1 MRFCSSLCLLAG
13 LASTVCAATIDLRH
27 AAVRIPQSFN
37 GTERKAVALLVEEVE
52 KRSQVRWPVGN
63 VASGT
68 CVEMNI
74 TGNGRPAEGYR
85 IETGRAGCAVKL
97 TGNDSRGL
105 LYAAGRLLRELRI
118 HPGSVVLPAPLNI
131 TTAPRFAIRG
141 HQLGYREANNTW
153 DAWSAAQ
160 FEQYIRD
167 LAVFGSNTI
176 ELTAPGP
183 PQASPHFKLPPLE
196 MDQHISRICAE
207 YGLDVSIWLPASEKD
222 YADAATVER
231 ALREWDKLFAALPKL
246 DAVFVPGGDPGHTRP
261 GVLMPFLE
269 KASAV
274 LRKHHPKAQMWIS
287 PQGLDEEWLNELY
300 TVLRTEP
307 KWLNGIVHGP
317 WARVSPEQLRAA
329 VPGRYPIRLYP
340 DISHTMRC
348 QHPVRDWDRA
358 FALTYVREPINPRP
372 KAEAE
377 VVRTHRRSI
386 NGFIT
391 YSDGSNDDV
400 NKIVWSALGWDPDA
414 DITTA
419 LHEYG
424 RYFVGAEEFGDT
436 LAALERNWVGRLAEN
451 NSVAPT
457 LRQLRALENPERL
470 KNWRFQQALYRAT
483 YDAYTQQRLRAES
496 AQEERAYAA
505 LRNAA
510 QSGSAKAMDTAE
522 KALATAPVALELRER
537 VRQLAQALFETIG
550 MQLSVKLYQGAG
562 WERGVTLDTL
572 DEPLNDRPWLT
583 AEFAQIRKISD
594 EKERL
599 AELDALAHRTDPG
612 PGGFYDDV
620 GNPPYEPHV
629 VKYGDFS
636 LQGYT
641 RRGDQPLAWFDHATS
656 WPGRPVVLRY
666 TGLDPNAAYKVRVVY
681 AGENVNQE
689 QGIRLMANGTVA
701 VHPYMKRPLPVRP
714 VEFDIPREATRTGT
728 LTLEWDREAPPSG
741 RIRGAQVSEVWLLR
755 K

>member
-1 MRFCSSLCLLAG
+1 
-13 LASTVCAATIDLRH
+13 VCAATIDLSH

-37 GTERKAVALLVEEVE
+37 GTGRKAVALLVEEVE
-52 KRSQVRWPVGN
+52 KRSQVRWPVEN

-85 IETGRAGCAVKL
+85 IETGGAGCAVKL

-118 HPGSVVLPAPLNI
+118 HPGSVVLPEPLNI
-131 TTAPRFAIRG
+131 TTAPHFAIRG

-183 PQASPHFKLPPLE
+183 PRASPHFKLTPLE
-196 MDQHISRICAE
+196 MDQQISRICAE
-207 YGLDVSIWLPASEKD
+207 YGLDVSIWLPAPEKD

-307 KWLNGIVHGP
+307 TWLNGIVHGP

-424 RYFVGAEEFGDT
+424 RFFVGAEEFGDT

-496 AQEERAYAA
+496 TQEERAYAA

-522 KALATAPVALELRER
+522 KALATAPIAMELRER

-572 DEPLNDRPWLT
+572 DEPLNDRPWLM
-583 AEFAQIRKISD
+583 AEFARIRKMAD

-599 AELDALAHRTDPG
+599 AEINALVRRTDPG

-629 VKYGDFS
+629 VKYGDIS

-689 QGIRLMANGTVA
+689 QGIRMMANGTVV